1 LFKKLLVANRGEIAL
16 RVMRTCRE
24 MGVGTVAV
32 YSDVDRAALHVRYAD
47 EAYLLGAGTPGESY
61 LNIERIVEVAKR
73 CGADA
78 IHPGYGFLA
87 ENAAFVDACEQARI
101 TFVGPSAPTM
111 RLVGDK
117 VAARRLAAEVGVPV
131 VPGAESI
138 DGPDEALAVAQR
150 LGFPVLVKAVA
161 GGGGKGIRVVR
172 SPGELEAALSVAGS
186 EAAVAFGDHSLYVEK
201 FLDRVRHVEVQFI
214 GDAGGK
220 VIAFGERECSIQ
232 RRHQKLIEESPSPAV
247 GVALREELCAAAI
260 RVAEAAGYR
269 NAGTAEFLLDEAGR
283 FYFLEI
289 NARLQVEHPVTELV
303 TGVDLVA
310 DQLRVAAGEPLA
322 YRQEDVTLSGWALE
336 CRIAA
341 EDPFNDFLPSFGRID
356 YVSHPAGPG
365 IRVDSALYAGAGLPY
380 YYDPMIAKVIA
391 WGRDRDEA
399 IRRMRRALSEFAVVG
414 VETNIPFH
422 LQLLDDPRFLA
433 GDMHTRFLEEEFV
446 LQAATPDEDGRIALI
461 AAALLAHRAKNEQAV
476 AAPFTDGRAWRRAG
490 RLAGLR
496 GEKPATRGRGWQ
508 RNTG

>member
-1 LFKKLLVANRGEIAL
+1 MFKKLLVANRGEIAL

-24 MGVGTVAV
+24 IGVGTVAV

-47 EAYLLGAGTPGESY
+47 EAYLLGPGTPGESY
-61 LNIERIVEVAKR
+61 LNIERIIDVAKSS
-73 CGADA
+73 GADA
-78 IHPGYGFLA
+78 LHPGYGFLA
-87 ENAAFVDACEQARI
+87 ENASLVDACEQAGI
-101 TFVGPSAPTM
+101 TFVGPSARTM

-117 VAARRLAAEVGVPV
+117 VAARRLAGDAGVPV

-138 DGPDEALAVAQR
+138 DGHDEAVAVAQR

-161 GGGGKGIRVVR
+161 GGGGKGIRIVR
-172 SPGELEAALSVAGS
+172 SLSEMEAALSVAGS
-186 EAAVAFGDHSLYVEK
+186 EAAAAFGDHNLYIEK

-214 GDAGGK
+214 GDTHGN
-220 VIAFGERECSIQ
+220 VISLGERECSLQ

-247 GVALREELCAAAI
+247 GAALREELCAAAKK
-260 RVAEAAGYR
+260 VAEAAGYR
-269 NAGTAEFLLDEAGR
+269 NAGTAEFLLDESGR

-303 TGVDLVA
+303 TGTDLVA
-310 DQLRVAAGEPLA
+310 DQLRVAAGEPLG
-322 YRQEDVTLSGWALE
+322 YGQEDVRLSGSALE

-365 IRVDSALYAGAGLPY
+365 IRVDSALYAGADLPY

-399 IRRMRRALSEFAVVG
+399 IRRLHRALSEFVVVG

-422 LQLLDDPRFLA
+422 LQLLEDPRFLA
-433 GDMHTRFLEEEFV
+433 GEMHTRFLEEEFSP
-446 LQAATPDEDGRIALI
+446 AAPAADEDGRVALI
-461 AAALLAHRAKNEQAV
+461 AAALLVHRAKTEPPV
-476 AAPFTDGRAWRRAG
+476 APPFTDGHAWRTAG
-490 RLAGLR
+490 RLATLR
-496 GEKPATRGRGWQ
+496 GGKPATRGRGWQ
-508 RNTG
+508 RDTG